1 MRGALGQSANR
12 QQPVGRG
19 TLADMLARITA
30 VLCSLVLVAG
40 VGVASFEAGART
52 AGGPTPAASTSSGG
66 SLQFLEEILHTLD
79 RDAVRAPDDQA
90 LIDAAVEGLLGALDD
105 PYARYYDEDAFD
117 DLNAMLDGGFSGI
130 GIVLE
135 ERPAGLVVMSVFEDT
150 PAARAGIEE
159 GERITSVDGT
169 PVGDRPIDVIVEQI
183 KGDEGTE
190 VTLGL
195 AGGSE
200 GRREVTLVRERIE
213 LPNVEYEVLE
223 DGSGYVRLRQ
233 FTTGAGDKVRS
244 AVDELVEQGVP
255 GVVLDLRGN
264 PGGLLSEAVNVA
276 SVFIEEGA
284 IVDVKERGEQRRT
297 FSAKGDA
304 VEGLPLVV
312 LINKGSASASEIVAG
327 AIQDSER
334 GTLVGVPTF
343 GKGTVQTIHRLDAG
357 GGVKYTTAEYFTPS
371 GDSIEGEGVRPD
383 RRVAGAEAQL
393 AAAQETLAAM
403 IAGGD
408 PETS

>member
-1 MRGALGQSANR
+1 
-12 QQPVGRG
+12 
-19 TLADMLARITA
+19 MLARITA

-40 VGVASFEAGART
+40 VGVASFEAGARS
-52 AGGPTPAASTSSGG
+52 AGGSTPAASTSSGG

>member
-40 VGVASFEAGART
+40 VGVASFEAGARS
-52 AGGPTPAASTSSGG
+52 AGGATPAASTSSGS